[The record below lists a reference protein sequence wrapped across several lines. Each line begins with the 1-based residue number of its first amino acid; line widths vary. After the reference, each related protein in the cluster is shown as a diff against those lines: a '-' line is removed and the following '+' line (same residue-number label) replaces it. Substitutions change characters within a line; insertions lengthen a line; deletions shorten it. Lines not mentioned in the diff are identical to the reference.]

1 MTGTDRKGN
10 NTDDGFINGVNECVF
25 NRVFTPA
32 DSQADFYNGIAAPMV
47 CWLFPSS
54 NNDDT
59 FNGNYDLLF
68 SYGELT

>member
-10 NTDDGFINGVNECVF
+10 NTDDGFINGVNEYVF

-47 CWLFPSS
+47 
-54 NNDDT
+54 
-59 FNGNYDLLF
+59 G
-68 SYGELT
+68 